1 MNKNRK
7 RKYRKNKYRKDQNL
21 GRTRIGRTTFWNNKT
36 KNALFV
42 KIAQSRT
49 KLHNIAENST
59 KLSFDKNAHLYKIA
73 FSQRKTF
80 LPNKCKFDQIRTFSP
95 KLLIL
100 TKQIHFDKNAHSDKN
115 TYFDKK
121 LNEKRMFW
129 QKCPFWQKL
138 HFLTKTHTFW

>member
-1 MNKNRK
+1 MTNIGCAKIGRPNEGSDKNRK

-59 KLSFDKNAHLYKIA
+59 KLSFDKNAHLTK
-73 FSQRKTF
+73 
-80 LPNKCKFDQIRTFSP
+80 PH
-95 KLLIL
+95 IL
-100 TKQIHFDKNAHSDKN
+100 TKKKNI
-115 TYFDKK
+115 
-121 LNEKRMFW
+121 
-129 QKCPFWQKL
+129 
-138 HFLTKTHTFW
+138 

>member
-1 MNKNRK
+1 MTNIGSANIGRPNIGSDKYRMRKNRKTKNRKTKYRMNKNRK

-73 FSQRKTF
+73 FSQKKHFCPT
-80 LPNKCKFDQIRTFSP
+80 NVD
-95 KLLIL
+95 L
-100 TKQIHFDKNAHSDKN
+100 TKSVHFHQNCS
-115 TYFDKK
+115 F
-121 LNEKRMFW
+121 
-129 QKCPFWQKL
+129 
-138 HFLTKTHTFW
+138 

>member
-1 MNKNRK
+1 MNKNSK

-73 FSQRKTF
+73 FSQQKNF

-121 LNEKRMFW
+121 LNEKRMF
-129 QKCPFWQKL
+129 
-138 HFLTKTHTFW
+138 